1 MKKLLFLLLFFV
13 GFSSVAQTY
22 VEKYNSLNGRYEYYD
37 KQTNKIVAYKSYNSL
52 NGTWETTYVNNNQ
65 QGSGRYIP
73 QKQRTD
79 DNFALLQQVM
89 AEKQAKYDANYEKI
103 MKHIGSFR
111 MKTVLAID
119 ERKVAGFIMDNF
131 YKNCVNSLDGKN
143 YDLSSN
149 SKTIEIMNY
158 ITNCYDQLV
167 YEAKANN
174 KTVKTTTTSTQSVS
188 NNEAIING
196 GYKTN
201 QILEYQYNSK
211 TKEYDLI
218 FNEEISSELFFTAK
232 RIDFKRGTNDWKGS
246 EWSYQGFDDKK
257 NHVFYDDY
265 KQTITFDKNFNT
277 ITWYSNPKGTI
288 FQKIFVYRYL
298 TKDDSVKPDII
309 YTTN

>member
-1 MKKLLFLLLFFV
+1 MKKLLFSLLFFV
-13 GFSSVAQTY
+13 GFSSFAQTY
-22 VEKYNSLNGRYEYYD
+22 VEKYNSLNGRYEYFD
-37 KQTNKIVAYKSYNSL
+37 KQTNKMVAYKSYNSL

-89 AEKQAKYDANYEKI
+89 AEKQAKFDANYEKI

-174 KTVKTTTTSTQSVS
+174 KTVKTTATSTQSVS

-211 TKEYDLI
+211 TKKYDLI
-218 FNEEISSELFFTAK
+218 FDEKISSELIFKADS
-232 RIDFKRGTNDWKGS
+232 IYFKRGTDDWKGAK
-246 EWSYQGFDDKK
+246 WFYQGFNEDNKQ
-257 NHVFYDDY
+257 HIFFDDY
-265 KQTITFDKNFNT
+265 NQTITFDKNFDT
-277 ITWYSNPKGTI
+277 ISWYAEPKDKV
-288 FQKIFVYRYL
+288 FQKIYIYKYL
-298 TKDDSVKPDII
+298 TKFDII